1 MNQEWIRSVQ
11 NPRIKAVKR
20 LDKAAVRRET
30 GLFVVE
36 GLRELSLALKAG
48 YVIHQLYS
56 CPPLM
61 KTDPLYDPSPLL
73 QHPELSLVSE
83 EVYRSMAYRDSTE
96 GILAVLERKEQS
108 LQSLQLPPHPLIL
121 VIDRVEKPGNLGA
134 MLRTAD
140 AAGVDAVILC
150 DNQTDCYN
158 PNVIRSSLG
167 TLFTLPIALSSA
179 AEACR
184 FLRQQ
189 HITSYAAALSD
200 KSISYTAADYRSGTA
215 FLLGAEAD
223 GLSSFWL
230 QEADHQV
237 IIPMRGQI
245 DSLNVS
251 VAAALLL
258 FEARRQ
264 R

>member
-20 LDKAAVRRET
+20 LEKAAVRRET
-30 GLFVVE
+30 GLFVAE
-36 GLRELSLALKAG
+36 GLRELSLALQGG
-48 YVIHQLYS
+48 YVIRQLFS
-56 CPPLM
+56 CPELM
-61 KTDPLYDPSPLL
+61 KSDPLYDPTPLL
-73 QHPELSLVSE
+73 QHPELSLVTE

-96 GILAVLERKEQS
+96 GILGVLERKERS
-108 LQSLQLPPHPLIL
+108 LQSLTLPPDPLLL

-150 DNQTDCYN
+150 DNQTDCFN

-167 TLFTLPIALSSA
+167 TLFTLPVVLSSA
-179 AEACR
+179 ADTLL

-189 HITSYAAALSD
+189 HITAYAAALSD
-200 KSISYTAADYRSGTA
+200 RSIPYTRPDYRNGTA
-215 FLLGAEAD
+215 FLLGSEAEGLSPFWLREAD
-223 GLSSFWL
+223 QL
-230 QEADHQV
+230 V
-237 IIPMRGQI
+237 MIPMQGQI